1 MPEYTIARYKKGGKR
16 FEVLVDPDRAL
27 EYKLGRKKDFTNI
40 LVFDE
45 VYTDAN
51 KGLRASKADL
61 MEVFGTADIEKIAE
75 KIVREGDLLIKS
87 EQRRKLIEEKKRQII
102 DYISRFCVDARTS
115 APLPP
120 LRIER
125 ALEEAGI
132 KIDPFRS
139 AEEQINEV
147 ISELAKVIP
156 IKKQISILSLRV
168 PPVYVGKVYG
178 YIKNASD
185 VLKEDWMNDGSLN
198 VTVSIPSGLKVD
210 FMERVSRLTGGTAFI
225 EIVEEKTI

>member
-1 MPEYTIARYKKGGKR
+1 MPEYTIARYKKGGKK
-16 FEVLVDPDRAL
+16 FEVLVDPDKAL
-27 EYKLGRKKDFTNI
+27 EYKLGRKKEFVNI

-51 KGLRASKADL
+51 KGLRASKSDL
-61 MEVFGTADIEKIAE
+61 MNAFGTIDIEKIAE
-75 KIVREGDLLIKS
+75 KIVREGDLLIKT
-87 EQRRKLIEEKKRQII
+87 EQRRKLLEEKKRQII
-102 DYISRFCVDARTS
+102 DYISRFCVDSRTS

-125 ALEEAGI
+125 ALEEVGV
-132 KIDPFRS
+132 KIDPFRP
-139 AEEQINEV
+139 AEEQVNDV

-178 YIKNASD
+178 YIKNSSNI
-185 VLKEDWMNDGSLN
+185 LREDWMDDGSLYA
-198 VTVSIPSGLKVD
+198 TVSIPSGLKVD
-210 FMERVSRLTGGTAFI
+210 FMERVSRLTGGSVFV